1 MSCQWLQVPLLSVV
15 PVQGRYAIV
24 LLRAGSLW
32 IGLDWMSA
40 ATFFLNGPRELSRVE
55 LIMTIKFIV
64 DNDKSGELWKT

>member
-1 MSCQWLQVPLLSVV
+1 
-15 PVQGRYAIV
+15 
-24 LLRAGSLW
+24 
-32 IGLDWMSA
+32 MSA